1 MTVYVPIFSL
11 QHIEKTISK
20 IFFISL
26 FFFFFFFS
34 SAVFTYIWEQTVRKA
49 IKPVTSGLLVLIALR
64 ALNIHIQKRLMVKMM
79 TSFPVKIFL
88 MK

>member
-1 MTVYVPIFSL
+1 MTVYVQVFSL

-20 IFFISL
+20 IFFLSL
-26 FFFFFFFS
+26 FFFFFFS